1 MSRHSREGGS
11 RPSKKAQGRRNSL
24 CWVSH
29 LCVSRLPLNEAS
41 KGRRTCALRKRVAH
55 GAKHPAHKTGLGAVA
70 HLVGPGDPGGADK
83 DFWVRPPPSPGGGE
97 KEAGEPCREPP
108 VDGTEPSQPASQRDR
123 EMEEQR
129 RAARLHGRAP
139 SQTSPPNW
147 GMGGRAGPDGA
158 AAAAAAGS
166 RRGSP
171 PAARSRGSPPVV
183 VGAGPQPTRPRAG
196 AARPRGPRKAAPPT
210 APAARTPQSLPRFR
224 GREPERQGQTKQHTT
239 PNPPKNATRNG
250 ALAATRAARLGSG
263 GKQASKHKREPAGG
277 ELAKPVARGRGG
289 TLAGP
294 VSFSTCLTHGSAG
307 GGAWDC
313 RGFLPF
319 SPQGCAHPGSNSA
332 LPAKRGRGEKNPQ
345 GAQPSRGEGRKRGR
359 HSETIPN
366 VKRGAV
372 ACVKGR
378 TTADTGGGG
387 TGTGYPRPPVGIV
400 ARARDLC
407 CARFGGREIR
417 GRDRRPSLPRAQD
430 GAQTPKRHHT
440 PRTQH
445 DRKQGEDA
453 LRTPHHPRPGKRL
466 TLSRVRAGSNGP
478 PAAASALGPR
488 GRRGQE
494 AQAARPGARP
504 NQQDARTARA
514 KAPTAGVAPAARA
527 VAVPLSLSARAL
539 SPHDRGQGPL
549 GPGGHGRQPLRRPR
563 QPGPP
568 KACPAFGDGSRKGRG
583 RQNNIRLQTP
593 PPRRTPHAMGPWPQ
607 LALQG
612 SAPEASKQ
620 ASTNGSRQEA
630 S

>member
-1 MSRHSREGGS
+1 MNNLGGS
-11 RPSKKAQGRRNSL
+11 GARAGPLPNAAPLEPPAKGTRGFVLGSSRFGRTYSGNPGCALAPPSTAEPPALPPNRSPGGTGKGAGSEHAGLAGWFGRLRGSASPAFRHVNPTLGPNGWQAGMAGAGARGRTGHPRQQRRKREQTLHVFRERPDAGPASLQSL

-83 DFWVRPPPSPGGGE
+83 DFWVRPPPSPGGGGE
-97 KEAGEPCREPP
+97 EAGEPCREPP

-147 GMGGRAGPDGA
+147 GMGGRAGPDGGRSSSSS
-158 AAAAAAGS
+158 GS

-183 VGAGPQPTRPRAG
+183 VGA
-196 AARPRGPRKAAPPT
+196 
-210 APAARTPQSLPRFR
+210 
-224 GREPERQGQTKQHTT
+224 
-239 PNPPKNATRNG
+239 
-250 ALAATRAARLGSG
+250 
-263 GKQASKHKREPAGG
+263 
-277 ELAKPVARGRGG
+277 
-289 TLAGP
+289 
-294 VSFSTCLTHGSAG
+294 
-307 GGAWDC
+307 
-313 RGFLPF
+313 
-319 SPQGCAHPGSNSA
+319 
-332 LPAKRGRGEKNPQ
+332 
-345 GAQPSRGEGRKRGR
+345 
-359 HSETIPN
+359 
-366 VKRGAV
+366 
-372 ACVKGR
+372 
-378 TTADTGGGG
+378 
-387 TGTGYPRPPVGIV
+387 
-400 ARARDLC
+400 
-407 CARFGGREIR
+407 
-417 GRDRRPSLPRAQD
+417 
-430 GAQTPKRHHT
+430 
-440 PRTQH
+440 
-445 DRKQGEDA
+445 
-453 LRTPHHPRPGKRL
+453 
-466 TLSRVRAGSNGP
+466 
-478 PAAASALGPR
+478 
-488 GRRGQE
+488 
-494 AQAARPGARP
+494 
-504 NQQDARTARA
+504 
-514 KAPTAGVAPAARA
+514 
-527 VAVPLSLSARAL
+527 AL

-593 PPRRTPHAMGPWPQ
+593 RRTPHAMGPWPQ